1 MLALFKAAVN
11 RNESLTLNDIMFEEK
26 MNEYTF

>member
-11 RNESLTLNDIMFEEK
+11 RNESLALNDVVFEEK
-26 MNEYTF
+26 MNE